1 MSNKIKEYF
10 KNMSKFNKIGHAFL
24 IGNETLDKIE
34 TPLSTVISE
43 YILCEKVNI
52 YNCFD
57 IYIVSPN
64 GAFITKDQIL
74 ELQKNLK
81 TTSQI
86 HDKKIYIISECEK
99 LNPQAANSL
108 LKILEEPER
117 DIFAFLITGNI
128 NKVME
133 TIKSRCQILFLA
145 SSITQENIYQNVNE
159 SLFINIIEFIK
170 KLEEKKCKS
179 IAYINNIFDK
189 STEKNDFKN
198 IFNIV
203 EYFYMDCLNYF
214 LNKKIEY
221 FINDEDLIKNIAYK
235 NNIKSITNKILI
247 INSTLNKIDYNLNMN
262 LLLDKIIIEFG
273 RCNYA

>member
-1 MSNKIKEYF
+1 MSGKIEEYF
-10 KNMSKFNKIGHAFL
+10 NNMSKFNKIGHAFL
-24 IGNETLDKIE
+24 IGNETLDRIE
-34 TPLSTVISE
+34 ASLNKAISE
-43 YILCEKVNI
+43 YILREEVNI
-52 YNCFD
+52 YNCSD

-64 GAFITKDQIL
+64 GTFITKDQML
-74 ELQKNLK
+74 ELQKSLK

-86 HDKKIYIISECEK
+86 YDKKIYIISECEK
-99 LNPQAANSL
+99 LNPQGANSL

-145 SSITQENIYQNVNE
+145 SSIAQENIYQNIDE
-159 SLFINIIEFIK
+159 SLLINIIELIK
-170 KLEEKKCKS
+170 TIEEKKYKS

-189 STEKNDFKN
+189 NTEKNDFKN

-221 FINDEDLIKNIAYK
+221 FVNDEDLIKEIANK
-235 NNIKSITNKILI
+235 NNIKSITDKILI

>member
-1 MSNKIKEYF
+1 MSNKIEEYF

-24 IGNETLDKIE
+24 IGNEALNEIELTL
-34 TPLSTVISE
+34 SNVISK
-43 YILCEKVNI
+43 YILTEKVDIN
-52 YNCFD
+52 NCPD
-57 IYIVSPN
+57 IYIISPN
-64 GAFITKDQIL
+64 GSFITKDQML
-74 ELQKNLK
+74 ELQKQLK

-86 HDKKIYIISECEK
+86 YDKKIYIINECEK

-145 SSITQENIYQNVNE
+145 SSIAQENVYQNIDE
-159 SLFINIIEFIK
+159 SLLINIIEFIK
-170 KLEEKKCKS
+170 NLEDKKYKS

-189 STEKNDFKN
+189 STEKNDFKT
-198 IFNIV
+198 IINIV

-221 FINDEDLIKNIAYK
+221 FINDEDLIKNIATK
-235 NNIKSITNKILI
+235 NNLKSITNKILI
-247 INSTLNKIDYNLNMN
+247 ANSSINRIDYNLNVN
-262 LLLDKIIIEFG
+262 LLLDKVIIEFG
-273 RCNYA
+273 RCNCD

>member
-1 MSNKIKEYF
+1 MSSKIEQYF
-10 KNMSKFNKIGHAFL
+10 INMKKLNKIGHAFL

-34 TPLSTVISE
+34 ISLNDIISK
-43 YILCEKVNI
+43 YILNEETDI
-52 YNCFD
+52 RNCSD
-57 IYIVSPN
+57 IYVIIPN
-64 GAFITKDQIL
+64 GTSINKDQML

-145 SSITQENIYQNVNE
+145 SSINQENIYQTIDE
-159 SLFINIIEFIK
+159 TTFINIVEFIK
-170 KLEEKKCKS
+170 NLEGRQCKS
-179 IAYINNIFDK
+179 IAYINKLFDK
-189 STEKNDFKN
+189 TTEKSDLKN
-198 IFNIV
+198 IFNIM

-214 LNKKIEY
+214 LDKNIEY
-221 FINDEDLIKNIAYK
+221 FINDEILIKGISNR
-235 NNIKSITNKILI
+235 NTIKSITNKILI
-247 INSTLNKIDYNLNMN
+247 INSIINKIDYNLNVN

-273 RCNYA
+273 RCKNA